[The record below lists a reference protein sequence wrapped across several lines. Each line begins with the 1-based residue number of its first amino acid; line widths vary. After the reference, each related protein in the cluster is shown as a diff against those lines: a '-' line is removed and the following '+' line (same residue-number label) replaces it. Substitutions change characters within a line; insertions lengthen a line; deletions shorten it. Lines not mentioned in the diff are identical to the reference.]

1 MDQTIE
7 ETINKDTDTARGT
20 KGFRLNARA
29 VAKSYITSEYRSPCI
44 TMMRQMA
51 EIQHEGLNH
60 PDLRPSRTKRE
71 EGDVK
76 SLTEMFKNVWQKT
89 FSLQPQEQSS
99 ISTGASPCEEA
110 KSDLCNAKK
119 IGKEAYDEFV
129 RRRLLEDR
137 DTY

>member
-1 MDQTIE
+1 MHRLVTKYPQLEENLCNSGFSTQLSNTNPFGKIPMDQTIE

-20 KGFRLNARA
+20 KGFSLKARA

-76 SLTEMFKNVWQKT
+76 SLTEMLKNV
-89 FSLQPQEQSS
+89 
-99 ISTGASPCEEA
+99 
-110 KSDLCNAKK
+110 
-119 IGKEAYDEFV
+119 
-129 RRRLLEDR
+129 
-137 DTY
+137 